1 MELLNALGTSNYP
14 TQRVSVGTG
23 STAVNSNPLPPG
35 CQGIMVVST
44 VSIFLEIHPTLTATA
59 QSIPIV
65 AGVPMALKIPTVDS
79 QAYRVSCANM
89 LGVLGTGTPAAG
101 DVLIRPMMS
110 N

>member
-1 MELLNALGTSNYP
+1 
-14 TQRVSVGTG
+14 
-23 STAVNSNPLPPG
+23 
-35 CQGIMVVST
+35 MVVST

-79 QAYRVSCANM
+79 QTYRVSCANM